1 MNEIGQAT
9 IMETVVQAENLRKT
23 FGTFTAVDGISFHV
37 RHGECYGILGPNGAG
52 KTSTIR
58 MIYGFSPLSDGS
70 LHVLGQD
77 VTNRRQLRKVK
88 YRIGICQQENNLDPE
103 LSVLQ
108 NLEVFASYFD
118 IPRSKATARAMD
130 LLKFIAL
137 ENRKDTSIAELSGG
151 LMRRVV
157 LARAL
162 INEPDLLILD
172 EPTTG
177 LDPQSRHQ
185 IWERLEGLR
194 ARGISILLTTHYME
208 EASRL
213 CDRLIIVDHGKIL
226 VEGTPQDLI
235 RDHAGRDIIEIG
247 EPGEEVRSLVRERHL
262 RHEDLGH
269 RLIIYCEQ
277 HDQLYRELSERYCRD
292 GCTLRTATLEDVFLK
307 LTGRDLRE

>member
-1 MNEIGQAT
+1 
-9 IMETVVQAENLRKT
+9 
-23 FGTFTAVDGISFHV
+23 
-37 RHGECYGILGPNGAG
+37 
-52 KTSTIR
+52 

-88 YRIGICQQENNLDPE
+88 YRIGVCQQENNLDPE

-108 NLEVFASYFD
+108 NLEVFATYFD
-118 IPRSKATARAMD
+118 IPRSKATTRALD

-247 EPGEEVRSLVRERHL
+247 DPGEEVRSVVRDRHL